1 MNMLYCVL
9 RDKDATACARALHR
23 ASLFILIMLTVVAL
37 ICGASLLGCKH
48 CGDAVKDRISLY
60 SSGGRLNPADG
71 AYEAISSVA
80 PAVDARAD
88 IDDLASMR
96 NLESNCKTAHGHGVQ
111 FHKSLPISIPSG
123 RDRR

>member
-1 MNMLYCVL
+1 VL

-88 IDDLASMR
+88 IDDLTSMR
-96 NLESNCKTAHGHGVQ
+96 NLESN
-111 FHKSLPISIPSG
+111 S
-123 RDRR
+123 

>member
-1 MNMLYCVL
+1 ML

-88 IDDLASMR
+88 IDDLTSMR
-96 NLESNCKTAHGHGVQ
+96 NLESNCKTAQGHGVQ

>member
-1 MNMLYCVL
+1 YTPYCVL

-96 NLESNCKTAHGHGVQ
+96 NLESNCKTAQGHGVQ